1 MWVSTD
7 TLRGMNICGINRV
20 LLPAFAVGVLVS
32 VVTGNDL
39 WGWAAGA
46 VAVAAQLAVPRVR
59 AGLRS
64 CPIELPPPAG
74 SVPRVESVGTDVGKA
89 PSVPAVDRDRPVGRG
104 SRVSP

>member
-1 MWVSTD
+1 
-7 TLRGMNICGINRV
+7 MNLCGINRV

-46 VAVAAQLAVPRVR
+46 VTVAAQLAVPRVR

-74 SVPRVESVGTDVGKA
+74 SVPRVESVRTGAGES
-89 PSVPAVDRDRPVGRG
+89 PSVPAADVERPVDQGQPV
-104 SRVSP
+104 SR